1 MQTLEE
7 ARVLVNYAP
16 TLPVTL
22 LPADPPPSPSSDPT
36 ELPSTHDKRSHLR
49 VLVVD
54 DEPLIAT
61 TVAAIL
67 NDNGFE
73 ATHAFCAEDALAAA
87 RDFRPD
93 IVLSDVL
100 MPRMSGIDLGMRL
113 RHELPSAHVI
123 LFSGQ
128 AATTELLRKATLD
141 GYDFELLA
149 KPIHPE
155 ELIAHLGSLKLPRS

>member
-1 MQTLEE
+1 MNCTASFPLTLFS
-7 ARVLVNYAP
+7 
-16 TLPVTL
+16 
-22 LPADPPPSPSSDPT
+22 ADAPPPP
-36 ELPSTHDKRSHLR
+36 LPDAREHSGIRSARTPVR

-67 NDNGFE
+67 NSNGFE
-73 ATHAFCAEDALAAA
+73 ATHAFSGEDALEAA
-87 RDFRPD
+87 RDFCPD
-93 IVLSDVL
+93 VVLSDVL

-113 RHELPSAHVI
+113 RQELPGTYVM

-128 AATTELLRKATLD
+128 AATTELLRRAQLE

-149 KPIHPE
+149 KPIHPD
-155 ELIAHLGSLKLPRS
+155 ELIARLAGLHLPRS